1 MRQLLVRK
9 CIGSVSKGLPHPGIW
24 THATSSKPNNHILQ
38 FPILV
43 LPTLWEPKVQGG
55 VRVML
60 VESTKVKTCDDPLF
74 SFFKNM
80 SCLKKGKSDI
90 L

>member
-1 MRQLLVRK
+1 MRQLLVGK
-9 CIGSVSKGLPHPGIW
+9 CIGLVSKGLPHAGIW

-60 VESTKVKTCDDPLF
+60 VKHAMIPSSLSPEMCRV
-74 SFFKNM
+74 
-80 SCLKKGKSDI
+80 
-90 L
+90 